1 MGKAKKLNIGL
12 DLDLWKSAIHLTVDV
27 FHERRTD
34 ILCTPGTIP
43 STIGVTSLPS
53 INAGIVTNKGFEI
66 ELEHRKNFRNWGY
79 SVKGN
84 FSYAKNKII
93 SADEPDNVDKPWQRR
108 AGTSIDEMYGY
119 IAEGLFQTW
128 DEINDPDIAKQQLL
142 IYNRVIF
149 AIKI

>member
-84 FSYAKNKII
+84 FHM
-93 SADEPDNVDKPWQRR
+93 QRIKLYQR
-108 AGTSIDEMYGY
+108 TNLIM
-119 IAEGLFQTW
+119 L
-128 DEINDPDIAKQQLL
+128 INLGNAVPELVL
-142 IYNRVIF
+142 TRCMVI
-149 AIKI
+149 